1 MHFLDE
7 QHIYV
12 SRPLYAQGV
21 KQDEVEIAMQKLSFL
36 RALGPKAITGDI
48 ANLMSQ
54 VINASGG
61 NVRRTVVLTFP
72 LLVDKLLEFVDHWAV
87 KVSNAM
93 ASSSSS
99 PVKEESHSKPQQT
112 AGSFQIVQSEWQN
125 YDDVERER
133 MIPILQ
139 TELKSLR
146 ELYQER
152 VDEINSFESRMAELQ
167 ASAQREAAA
176 LQKRLHSVQEEYE
189 GFKQSTT
196 RHHAE
201 PSSTAAATAAAA
213 AAAAAAI
220 SEPSEESTELMEQRE
235 LVQQLQQDIQGL
247 HAELKHLLRE
257 KDLLVQSATQLEEEL
272 HSTIMAKEKLS
283 QQATDYK
290 RQADQIPQLETML
303 TMTNQQKLQM
313 ENQCRKTETALK
325 NQEKIVETLAKN
337 LQKKDK
343 EVQRLVQQL
352 DTVQQQLRKTEE
364 SLNTLSNEHVA
375 LEANVQAMTRSLEE
389 LRDCKEALT
398 HAQDELH
405 KKNFHLETELVKSR
419 VDNQN
424 LQDDLGSMTN
434 QKDMLLMALETSQ
447 MKLREKIEEL
457 EAIDALKKH
466 HSVTATPAAIQHIQ
480 QGIVGGV
487 GNIVDY
493 FEQRTTSSVSPVPGA
508 TAGSGGAASGGGAAG
523 GGAGGGAAAGGGAG
537 GKPAFP
543 LLKRLS
549 TGITSLTQGQTTT
562 IPAQQPVDDFSDHT
576 ALHQPYPV
584 HASGGAGAGGGG
596 AKSHALAASIRS
608 KYSNNNGSSSNS
620 GVTAADYPAAYDPA
634 AHSYAPAFD
643 GGDDDDPSSY
653 APVPSTR
660 DVDSDDET

>member
-1 MHFLDE
+1 
-7 QHIYV
+7 
-12 SRPLYAQGV
+12 
-21 KQDEVEIAMQKLSFL
+21 
-36 RALGPKAITGDI
+36 
-48 ANLMSQ
+48 MSQ
-54 VINASGG
+54 IINASGG

-87 KVSNAM
+87 KVSSAM
-93 ASSSSS
+93 ASS
-99 PVKEESHSKPQQT
+99 PAKEESHSKPQQT

-176 LQKRLHSVQEEYE
+176 LQKQLHSVQEEYE
-189 GFKQSTT
+189 TFKQSS
-196 RHHAE
+196 RHQAE
-201 PSSTAAATAAAA
+201 VSSTAPATVAGTT
-213 AAAAAAI
+213 
-220 SEPSEESTELMEQRE
+220 EPSEESAELMEQRE

-247 HAELKHLLRE
+247 HAEMKHLLRE
-257 KDLLVQSATQLEEEL
+257 KDLLVQSSTQLEEEL
-272 HSTIMAKEKLS
+272 HSTIMAKEKLT
-283 QQATDYK
+283 QQVAEYK

-313 ENQCRKTETALK
+313 ENQYRKAETALK

-375 LEANVQAMTRSLEE
+375 LEANVQTLTRSLEE
-389 LRDCKEALT
+389 LQDCKEALT
-398 HAQDELH
+398 KTQEELH

-424 LQDDLGSMTN
+424 LQDDLVSMTN

-457 EAIDALKKH
+457 EAIDAQKKH
-466 HSVTATPAAIQHIQ
+466 TVTATPAAIQHIQ

-493 FEQRTTSSVSPVPGA
+493 FEQRTASSVSPVPGA
-508 TAGSGGAASGGGAAG
+508 TAGSGGAGHGGGGAGTGAAG
-523 GGAGGGAAAGGGAG
+523 GAGGAGAGGAG

-562 IPAQQPVDDFSDHT
+562 IPAQPVDDFGDN
-576 ALHQPYPV
+576 AAMHQPYPV
-584 HASGGAGAGGGG
+584 HASGAAGG

-608 KYSNNNGSSSNS
+608 KYSNNNNS
-620 GVTAADYPAAYDPA
+620 AQSGMTADYPAAYDPA
-634 AHSYAPAFD
+634 AHSYASAYD

-653 APVPSTR
+653 APVPSSR
-660 DVDSDDET
+660 DVDSDDEA

>member
-1 MHFLDE
+1 MDRMLPTGMDWIKTLD
-7 QHIYV
+7 
-12 SRPLYAQGV
+12 PLKQGV
-21 KQDEVEIAMQKLSFL
+21 KQDEVEIAIQKLSFL

-167 ASAQREAAA
+167 TSAQREAAA
-176 LQKRLHSVQEEYE
+176 LQKRLHS
-189 GFKQSTT
+189 
-196 RHHAE
+196 
-201 PSSTAAATAAAA
+201 
-213 AAAAAAI
+213 
-220 SEPSEESTELMEQRE
+220 
-235 LVQQLQQDIQGL
+235 QLQQDIQGL

-283 QQATDYK
+283 QQAADYK

-398 HAQDELH
+398 RAQDELH

-523 GGAGGGAAAGGGAG
+523 GGAGGGTAAGGGAG

-562 IPAQQPVDDFSDHT
+562 IPAQQPVDDFGDHA

-608 KYSNNNGSSSNS
+608 KYSNNNGSGSNS
-620 GVTAADYPAAYDPA
+620 GATAADYPAAYDPA

>member
-1 MHFLDE
+1 M
-7 QHIYV
+7 
-12 SRPLYAQGV
+12 
-21 KQDEVEIAMQKLSFL
+21 KQDEIDIAIQKLSFL

-54 VINASGG
+54 IINASGG

-87 KVSNAM
+87 KVSSAI
-93 ASSSSS
+93 AS
-99 PVKEESHSKPQQT
+99 PAKEESHTKPQQS

-176 LQKRLHSVQEEYE
+176 LQKQLVSVQEEYE
-189 GFKQSTT
+189 VFKQST
-196 RHHAE
+196 RHQAE
-201 PSSTAAATAAAA
+201 HSATATAAAA
-213 AAAAAAI
+213 GTSATAE
-220 SEPSEESTELMEQRE
+220 STEESTELMEQRE

-247 HAELKHLLRE
+247 HAELKHLLKE
-257 KDLLVQSATQLEEEL
+257 KDLLVQSSTQLEEEL
-272 HSTIMAKEKLS
+272 HSTIMAKEKLL
-283 QQATDYK
+283 QQVTEYK
-290 RQADQIPQLETML
+290 RQVEQIPQLETML

-313 ENQCRKTETALK
+313 ENQCRKAETALK
-325 NQEKIVETLAKN
+325 NQEKVVETLAKN

-364 SLNTLSNEHVA
+364 ALNTLSNEHVA
-375 LEANVQAMTRSLEE
+375 LEAQVQSLTRSMEE
-389 LRDCKEALT
+389 LQDCKAALT
-398 HAQDELH
+398 QHQDELQ
-405 KKNFHLETELVKSR
+405 KKVFHLETELVKSR

-424 LQDDLGSMTN
+424 LQDDLVSMTN

-457 EAIDALKKH
+457 EAIDAQKKH
-466 HSVTATPAAIQHIQ
+466 VVTATPAAIQHIQ

-493 FEQRTTSSVSPVPGA
+493 FEQRTASSVSPVPGA
-508 TAGSGGAASGGGAAG
+508 SAGASGGGSGAHGSGGAAG
-523 GGAGGGAAAGGGAG
+523 GGGGSTAVGGAAAGGAG

-562 IPAQQPVDDFSDHT
+562 IPAQPLDDYGDN
-576 ALHQPYPV
+576 AAMHQPYPV
-584 HASGGAGAGGGG
+584 HASGAGG

-608 KYSNNNGSSSNS
+608 KYSSNNSTHTMS
-620 GVTAADYPAAYDPA
+620 TDYPAPYDPA
-634 AHSYAPAFD
+634 AHNYASALD

-653 APVPSTR
+653 APVPSSR
-660 DVDSDDET
+660 EIDSDDEA